1 MREPGWNPERGRPQP
16 REQGR
21 EQLDVANPDPGTLA
35 LDHVPGLEEPRPW
48 NSTDST
54 RPQRTRKGSSR
65 TRGGVTA
72 MQAVRPPP
80 PAWYPGPVQA
90 TDAAEVGKR
99 GNGSQTLPHIAQSS
113 V

>member
-1 MREPGWNPERGRPQP
+1 
-16 REQGR
+16 
-21 EQLDVANPDPGTLA
+21 
-35 LDHVPGLEEPRPW
+35 
-48 NSTDST
+48 
-54 RPQRTRKGSSR
+54 
-65 TRGGVTA
+65 

-80 PAWYPGPVQA
+80 AAWYPGPVQA